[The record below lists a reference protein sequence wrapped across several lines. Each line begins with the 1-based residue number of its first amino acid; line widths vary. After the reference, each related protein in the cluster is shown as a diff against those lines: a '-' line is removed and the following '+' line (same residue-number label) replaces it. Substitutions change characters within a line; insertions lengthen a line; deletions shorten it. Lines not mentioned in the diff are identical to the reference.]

1 MAIRMPYIRVVDIQD
16 DSDGDTFTSSFT
28 CAPQLHTPGAEAA
41 TVLADCTFLSAR
53 PPGTGSSRPR
63 LR

>member
-28 CAPQLHTPGAEAA
+28 CAPQLHTPKTEAA
-41 TVLADCTFLSAR
+41 TVSAVCTFLEC
-53 PPGTGSSRPR
+53 
-63 LR
+63 